1 MNQLLQRAKELNPE
15 IVSHRRRFH
24 QNPELGLHLP
34 KTSAYICEQ
43 LEKMGYQPQRIGD
56 SSILAAVGNG
66 DKTFLLRAD
75 MDALPI
81 HEETGLPFSSCV
93 EGCMHACGHDCH
105 AAMLLGAA
113 KLLKEQESCLQGKVW
128 LFFQA
133 GEEILDGAKE
143 ALDDGLL
150 EKTHADAAMMIH
162 ILSGSPIPA
171 GSICFPAQNGCY
183 ASADWYRIDV
193 SGKGGHGAMPQNT
206 ISSVNTICAVNA
218 GIQEIMSVGI
228 EPAANAV
235 MTVGELHAGFAG
247 SGNIIPDS
255 AYLAGTIR
263 TFDEGVREKIKA
275 SLIQMADNTA
285 AAHGANAKVTFSHS
299 APIAWNDPQTRAF
312 AFRSVQNLLGERAT
326 LDLEQVLGG
335 KFALISASEDFAY
348 ISQKI
353 PSAILL
359 LAAGTPAEGYT
370 APGHNPK
377 TNFNEDVLYIG
388 SACYAAVAMDRL
400 KENH

>member
-1 MNQLLQRAKELNPE
+1 MNQLLQRAKELNSE
-15 IVSHRRRFH
+15 IVSHRRQFH
-24 QNPELGLHLP
+24 RNPELGLHLP
-34 KTSAYICEQ
+34 KTSAYIWEQ
-43 LEKMGYQPQRIGD
+43 LEKMGYQPQHIGD
-56 SSILAAVGNG
+56 SSILASVGSGNQ
-66 DKTFLLRAD
+66 TFLLRAD

-81 HEETGLPFSSCV
+81 QEETGLPFCSCV

-113 KLLKEQESCLQGKVW
+113 KLLKEEETSLQGKVF

-143 ALDDGLL
+143 ALDAGLL
-150 EKTHADAAMMIH
+150 EKTHANAAMMIH

-183 ASADWYRIDV
+183 ASADWYRVDV

-206 ISSVNTICAVNA
+206 ISSVNTICAINT
-218 GIQEIMSVGI
+218 GIQEITSVGI

-235 MTVGELHAGFAG
+235 MTVGELHAGFSG

-275 SLIQMADNTA
+275 SLIQMVDNTA
-285 AAHGANAKVTFSHS
+285 AARGAKAKVTFSHS
-299 APIAWNDPQTRAF
+299 APIALNDPQTRTF
-312 AFRSVQNLLGERAT
+312 AFRAAQKLLGEQAV
-326 LDLEQVLGG
+326 LDLEKVLDG
-335 KFALISASEDFAY
+335 KFSFISASEDFAY
-348 ISQKI
+348 ISQKV

-359 LAAGTPAEGYT
+359 LAAGTPEEGYA

-377 TNFNEDVLYIG
+377 TNFNEDVLYVG
-388 SACYAAVAMDRL
+388 SACYAAVAMDWL

>member
-263 TFDEGVREKIKA
+263 TFD
-275 SLIQMADNTA
+275 
-285 AAHGANAKVTFSHS
+285 
-299 APIAWNDPQTRAF
+299 
-312 AFRSVQNLLGERAT
+312 
-326 LDLEQVLGG
+326 
-335 KFALISASEDFAY
+335 
-348 ISQKI
+348 
-353 PSAILL
+353 
-359 LAAGTPAEGYT
+359 
-370 APGHNPK
+370 
-377 TNFNEDVLYIG
+377 
-388 SACYAAVAMDRL
+388 
-400 KENH
+400 

>member
-150 EKTHADAAMMIH
+150 EKTHADAA
-162 ILSGSPIPA
+162 
-171 GSICFPAQNGCY
+171 
-183 ASADWYRIDV
+183 
-193 SGKGGHGAMPQNT
+193 
-206 ISSVNTICAVNA
+206 
-218 GIQEIMSVGI
+218 
-228 EPAANAV
+228 
-235 MTVGELHAGFAG
+235 
-247 SGNIIPDS
+247 
-255 AYLAGTIR
+255 
-263 TFDEGVREKIKA
+263 
-275 SLIQMADNTA
+275 
-285 AAHGANAKVTFSHS
+285 
-299 APIAWNDPQTRAF
+299 
-312 AFRSVQNLLGERAT
+312 
-326 LDLEQVLGG
+326 
-335 KFALISASEDFAY
+335 
-348 ISQKI
+348 
-353 PSAILL
+353 
-359 LAAGTPAEGYT
+359 
-370 APGHNPK
+370 
-377 TNFNEDVLYIG
+377 
-388 SACYAAVAMDRL
+388 
-400 KENH
+400 